1 MKISI
6 YTLSCPFDGT
16 PKYIGLSSRPQ
27 TRLRSHI
34 TASKDSGLKN
44 EWIRSL
50 LRKKKKPKLEIIET
64 VEKDDASSSEK
75 FFIEYFKFL
84 GFRLFNQTKGGEG
97 LGCYLTE
104 DQKKEKI
111 ILQEIS
117 RLERYY
123 PKNMQSFEP
132 LADPFREAISLAIR
146 LGGRDCRHGFSV
158 LDVKK
163 VFSWQ
168 SRRRFYF
175 KNKQELSTESVK
187 HLRVDVWY
195 PEI

>member
-6 YTLSCPFDGT
+6 YTLSCPLSGN
-16 PKYIGLSSRPQ
+16 PKYIGLSSRPWI
-27 TRLRSHI
+27 RLQNHI
-34 TASKDSGLKN
+34 AQSKEPGLKN

-50 LRKKKKPKLEIIET
+50 LAKRKKPKLEIIEV
-64 VEKDDASSSEK
+64 VEKEEAASSES

-84 GFRLFNQTKGGEG
+84 GFKLFNQTKGGEG
-97 LGCYLTE
+97 LGGYLTE

-111 ILQEIS
+111 ILEEIS

-132 LADPFREAISLAIR
+132 LADPFREALSLAIR
-146 LGGRDCRHGFSV
+146 HGGRDYRTKFCV

-168 SRRRFYF
+168 ARRRFYF
-175 KNKQELSTESVK
+175 KNKHELSTESVK
-187 HLRVDVWY
+187 HLSVDVWY
-195 PEI
+195 PKI